1 MDNIQKKYEGKQKQD
16 YAINTAMA
24 TISNGL
30 NRRICED
37 ANFSKGCRYKGG
49 VYSDA

>member
-1 MDNIQKKYEGKQKQD
+1 MKGRQKQD
-16 YAINTAMA
+16 CAINTAMA